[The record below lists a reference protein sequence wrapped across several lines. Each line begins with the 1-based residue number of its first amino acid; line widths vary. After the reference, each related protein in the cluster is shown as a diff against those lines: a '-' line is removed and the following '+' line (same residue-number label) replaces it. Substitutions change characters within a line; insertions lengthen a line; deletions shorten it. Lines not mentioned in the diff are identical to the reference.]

1 MNVRQVPISKQM
13 TTWINGW
20 SLALGLFAAQ
30 TAAAQVAPT
39 TPPPAQ
45 ASAASGVVEGYQAPS
60 GDLDKIIRHLQE
72 RYAGRARIFAE
83 PRTRRIVAVAPPD
96 VHRDLATWLAQNGAP
111 VERAV
116 VPASAQLAT
125 GGPDQ
130 RSSQRLV
137 LKHISWKDFEERLFR
152 IWGSRL
158 TAAMNEAGD
167 MARFQIRNPAGQT
180 TLQVDRRNGQVTIDA
195 PGNSAASWLKVLG
208 AIDATEPRAG
218 QASRVVPLDNADPA
232 MVLRAV
238 SLIRSAIAGDFAG
251 SPAAN
256 RKNHIGQF
264 VSMVFQPEGAQP
276 AAQPDVQPPPPPG
289 EVQPGQA
296 QPGEAQPIE
305 GEQAT
310 AIAGAL
316 EGMRLQ
322 GNVTIDIVDNV
333 LVVKGPK
340 ADVEKVLKII
350 EEIERQSIETRPEV
364 ELYQLKHVDA
374 TALNEVLQL
383 IISSAFSYQG
393 TVTIQPLKRPNAL
406 LLVGRKE
413 NIPAVVELID
423 KLDRPTP
430 PNSQVKV
437 IPLKNMSAID
447 AERFVRTFFVD
458 NPGLTAVGTPRTN
471 LGTRVMVI
479 ADFRSNSLIVQASPR
494 DLTEVAQLL
503 ARLDAE
509 GVGARNAIRVFKL
522 QNSLAEQLAPA
533 LQEAITGVGVGGQ
546 QQQQQQQQQ
555 GGGGAAQQ
563 TPARMTQ
570 RATSLQLQQLGPD
583 GERLIQSGVLSDMR
597 ITADTRGNSLIV
609 VGPPTAMEL
618 MAALIEQLD
627 RLPSAEAQ
635 IKVFSITNGDATTLV
650 EMLQNLFGQQQQ
662 GGGQGQLNLQ
672 SATGAG
678 ESTLVPL
685 RFSVDQRTNSIIV
698 TGNPG
703 DLEVVRNILVRLDV
717 PDLSQRITTVFRL
730 HNAPAADV
738 ATAINNLLDQQRDLN
753 QAAPELI
760 TPYQQ
765 IEREVLIE
773 PESVTNSLIVSATP
787 RYFDEIKKIVTELDR
802 RPPMV
807 AIQVVIAEV
816 TLTKDEQFGIEWGLQ
831 DQLMFD
837 RSIAANRF
845 AFNNATIPN
854 DNTPAS
860 LGTRGNV
867 GTQALSNLAVG
878 RIDPTLGFG
887 GLVLTA
893 SNESVNVL
901 LRALEQSS
909 RGQVISRPQVQT
921 LDNQLAYV
929 NVGALV
935 PRIQGATQSTFGV
948 TPNVV
953 DTPVGII
960 LEVTPRTSPDG
971 TIVMQVNATK
981 SSVGPDSTAIPIFTD
996 ANGNVV
1002 RSPQIP
1008 LTTAQTTV
1016 SARTGQTVILGGL
1029 ITKDQIETTRRIP
1042 YLGDIPM
1049 LGRLFRFDSV
1059 SDERTELLIILTPY
1073 IMQNEE
1079 QNEWL
1084 NARETERMSWCIA
1097 DIVNIHGPVQ
1107 GTLSGNPGYNMPPS
1121 DVIFPDIDPT
1131 APTPLPG
1138 SNVPSV
1144 IPPAGMPVPRA
1155 PTPSTPPLPGL
1166 GEPMGTAPPSG
1177 YGQTTIPPVQ
1187 TAPVGSG
1194 AVPATNAQH
1203 GAPGFLQPP
1212 AIETATPPPG
1222 TQARWIPHG
1231 PPQNWG
1237 QGYAPP
1243 GAVAPATYQQ

>member
-1 MNVRQVPISKQM
+1 MKSQLLSAEWRPPTLIA
-13 TTWINGW
+13 GW
-20 SLALGLFAAQ
+20 SLALALLAAPA
-30 TAAAQVAPT
+30 THAQVAPA
-39 TPPPAQ
+39 TPPAAP
-45 ASAASGVVEGYQAPS
+45 SAAVASGVVEGYQAPA
-60 GDLDKIIRHLQE
+60 GDLDKIIRHLQD
-72 RYAGRARIFAE
+72 RYAGKARIFAE
-83 PRTRRIVAVAPPD
+83 PRTRRIVAVAPLE
-96 VHRDLATWLAQNGAP
+96 VHRDLAAWLAQNGAP

-116 VPASAQLAT
+116 VPASAQLAV
-125 GGPDQ
+125 GGPEQ

-152 IWGSRL
+152 IWGGRL

-208 AIDATEPRAG
+208 AIDATAPQAG
-218 QASRVVPLDNADPA
+218 QESRVVPLDNADPA

-256 RKNHIGQF
+256 RKQHIGQF

-276 AAQPDVQPPPPPG
+276 AVQPTVQPPAG
-289 EVQPGQA
+289 DVQPGQP
-296 QPGEAQPIE
+296 QPDAAQPIE

-383 IISSAFSYQG
+383 ILSSAFSYQG

-413 NIPAVVELID
+413 NIPPVVELID

-471 LGTRVMVI
+471 LGTRIMVI
-479 ADFRSNSLIVQASPR
+479 ADFRSNSLILQASPR
-494 DLTEVAQLL
+494 DLSEVTQLL

-509 GVGARNAIRVFKL
+509 GVGARNAIRIFKL

-635 IKVFSITNGDATTLV
+635 IKVFSINNGDATTLV

-662 GGGQGQLNLQ
+662 GGGQNQLNLQ

-685 RFSVDQRTNSIIV
+685 RFSVDQRTNSIVV

-787 RYFDEIKKIVTELDR
+787 RYFAEVKKIVEELDR

-816 TLTKDEQFGIEWGLQ
+816 TLADDEQFGIEWGLQ

-837 RSIAANRF
+837 RSIATNRF
-845 AFNNATIPN
+845 GFNNSVLPN

-909 RGQVISRPQVQT
+909 RAQVISRPQVQT

-935 PRIQGATQSTFGV
+935 PRITGGQASTIGTFNPTVEDISVGV
-948 TPNVV
+948 
-953 DTPVGII
+953 I

-981 SSVGPDSTAIPIFTD
+981 SSVGDDATGIPIFTD
-996 ANGNVV
+996 ASGNVI
-1002 RSPQIP
+1002 RSPLIP

-1029 ITKDQIETTRRIP
+1029 ITKDQTETTRRIP

-1059 SDERTELLIILTPY
+1059 SNTRTELLIIMTPY

-1084 NARETERMSWCIA
+1084 NARETARMSWCIA

-1107 GTLSGNPGYNMPPS
+1107 GVLSGNPAFNTHPS

-1131 APTPLPG
+1131 APATLPG
-1138 SNVPSV
+1138 SDVPSV
-1144 IPPAGMPVPRA
+1144 VPPANAPADPV
-1155 PTPSTPPLPGL
+1155 TPSTPPLPGL
-1166 GEPMGTAPPSG
+1166 GEPMGTSPPGG
-1177 YGQTTIPPVQ
+1177 YGQTTVPPVQ
-1187 TAPVGSG
+1187 TAPIGNGAAGTIAQPGS
-1194 AVPATNAQH
+1194 
-1203 GAPGFLQPP
+1203 LQPP
-1212 AIETATPPPG
+1212 AIEAASPPPG
-1222 TQARWIPHG
+1222 TQARWIPMSQG

-1237 QGYAPP
+1237 QGYAPQGP
-1243 GAVAPATYQQ
+1243 GTVVPATYQQ